1 MEQLI
6 KRLQMFNKFDVSFFP
21 VSTNFWNRVPGY
33 GFETGLNEI
42 ETMWRSV
49 FLVGREK
56 GGEKGGN

>member
-1 MEQLI
+1 ML
-6 KRLQMFNKFDVSFFP
+6 NKFDVSFFP

-42 ETMWRSV
+42 EIMWRSV
-49 FLVGREK
+49 FSVGGEK